1 MKKIKI
7 HAEKKPFY
15 FYSFLFCISIL
26 YVGHL
31 LNQIGLQMYI
41 NRINS
46 TSIQYEDF
54 RKMQI
59 PIWWIESVKRDIDNV
74 EDLTI
79 MMMVNGYDLKGNR
92 NIKKSNIKKMLPKIR
107 QNSTYQELKKYY
119 YAALNDV
126 KYFPVP
132 LKENGESYVS
142 FEDSWYA
149 VRNYGGI
156 RKHEGSDLM
165 PEYNISGLYPIVSI
179 TDGIVEKIGWLEK
192 GGYRIGIRTPSGA
205 YFYYAHLESYA
216 TDIKKG
222 YEIKAG
228 QLLGFMGDTGYGPEG
243 TIGMFDVHLHLGI
256 YLDTPIGEL
265 SVNPYYI
272 LLYLK
277 ANNK

>member
-1 MKKIKI
+1 MRKLNI

-15 FYSFLFCISIL
+15 ICDILFIITIL

-54 RKMQI
+54 RKMQL
-59 PIWWIESVKRDIDNV
+59 PISWIENVKKDIDNV

-79 MMMVNGYDLKGNR
+79 TMMVNGYELKGKR
-92 NIKKSNIKKMLPKIR
+92 NIKKSNRKKILSKIE
-107 QNSTYQELKKYY
+107 QNDTYQELKKYY
-119 YAALNDV
+119 YAVLNDV

-149 VRNYGGI
+149 VRSYGGV

-192 GGYRIGIRTPSGA
+192 GGYRIGIRSSSGA

-216 TDIKKG
+216 KDIKKG
-222 YEIKAG
+222 DKMKAG

-243 TIGMFDVHLHLGI
+243 TTGMFDVHLHLGI
-256 YLDTPIGEL
+256 YVDTPIGEL

-277 ANNK
+277 YSNN